1 MNYTEHSV
9 ISIQSS
15 MIPAYYCNAET
26 VSCEPPV
33 ESTFGYRVIDEAG
46 KTVSIPF
53 SEKNRV
59 GVSSDQVRVR
69 VRDLVRGLQGM
80 ASSQLAW
87 LDDLGDDPIV
97 LTRDFYEVFVT
108 CQQIRR
114 SA

>member
-1 MNYTEHSV
+1 MNYTERSV
-9 ISIQSS
+9 ISIQASTIS
-15 MIPAYYCNAET
+15 AQYNNAET
-26 VSCEPPV
+26 VSCEPV
-33 ESTFGYRVIDEAG
+33 VGSTIGYRVVDDAG

-53 SEKNRV
+53 STKNRV
-59 GVSSDQVRVR
+59 GFSSDQVRVR

-97 LTRDFYEVFVT
+97 LTRDFYEVFLT

>member
-1 MNYTEHSV
+1 MNFTERSV

-15 MIPAYYCNAET
+15 TISAHYNNAET
-26 VSCEPPV
+26 VSREPVV
-33 ESTFGYRVIDEAG
+33 ESKMEYRVVDEAG

-53 SEKNRV
+53 ATKSRL
-59 GVSSDQVRVR
+59 GHSSDQVRVR

>member
-1 MNYTEHSV
+1 MNYTERSV

-15 MIPAYYCNAET
+15 TISAHYNNAET
-26 VSCEPPV
+26 VSCEPAV
-33 ESTFGYRVIDEAG
+33 ESTFGYRVVDEAG
-46 KTVSIPF
+46 ETVSIPF
-53 SEKNRV
+53 SSKNRV
-59 GVSSDQVRVR
+59 GYTSDQVRIR

>member
-1 MNYTEHSV
+1 MNYTERSV

-15 MIPAYYCNAET
+15 TIPACYDNAET
-26 VSCEPPV
+26 LTCEPAV
-33 ESTFGYRVIDEAG
+33 ESKMEYRVVDEAG
-46 KTVSIPF
+46 NTVSIPF
-53 SEKNRV
+53 SKKSKLA
-59 GVSSDQVRVR
+59 SSDQVRVC

-87 LDDLGDDPIV
+87 LDDFGDDPIV